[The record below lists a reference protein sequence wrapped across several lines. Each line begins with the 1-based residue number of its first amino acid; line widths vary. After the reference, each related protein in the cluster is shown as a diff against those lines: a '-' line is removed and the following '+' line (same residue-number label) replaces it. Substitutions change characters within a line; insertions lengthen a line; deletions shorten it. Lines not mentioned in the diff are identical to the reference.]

1 MRLLVDVRNSTRV
14 LGCKGTT
21 RVQRCREG
29 NVYGSRLRCS
39 QKSWLLV
46 LPTWV
51 GFLQVVA
58 KHQDEHVLQCSCF
71 PPPRAAIAFE
81 VDPQCQSACGR
92 SGTFTSAPVGLWRK
106 DLHGKL
112 DGASLAA
119 RGGGRLQRTSP
130 SWPHHVP
137 AVSVSSPRNV
147 AH

>member
-1 MRLLVDVRNSTRV
+1 MRTAVSTTAIKGCPIMRLLVDMRNSTRV

-29 NVYGSRLRCS
+29 NVYGSRLRCN

-106 DLHGKL
+106 GNYYRSRWSCLSV
-112 DGASLAA
+112 AYS
-119 RGGGRLQRTSP
+119 QR
-130 SWPHHVP
+130 
-137 AVSVSSPRNV
+137 
-147 AH
+147 